1 MIQLLK
7 FNNSTNQKG
16 FTLIELIVVVTI
28 IGILAPGM
36 VLIYS
41 SILDNYRTMNAI
53 GNVTKR
59 AEFVLSRF
67 TEDMNNCTAITIAD
81 VKEIEIEIATDPA
94 QTYCYKID
102 ETDKTIKLCL
112 EGCENEQNYHTV
124 IEGVRSTTQFKYL
137 DANLAELAA
146 PPTLGDIIY
155 VELKLDLVFLE
166 ETTSYST
173 IVYPEKTQ
181 L

>member
-1 MIQLLK
+1 C
-7 FNNSTNQKG
+7 
-16 FTLIELIVVVTI
+16 V
-28 IGILAPGM
+28 
-36 VLIYS
+36 S
-41 SILDNYRTMNAI
+41 SCGD
-53 GNVTKR
+53 
-59 AEFVLSRF
+59 
-67 TEDMNNCTAITIAD
+67 D
-81 VKEIEIEIATDPA
+81 
-94 QTYCYKID
+94 
-102 ETDKTIKLCL
+102 
-112 EGCENEQNYHTV
+112 QNYHTV

-146 PPTLGDIIY
+146 PQTLGEIIY